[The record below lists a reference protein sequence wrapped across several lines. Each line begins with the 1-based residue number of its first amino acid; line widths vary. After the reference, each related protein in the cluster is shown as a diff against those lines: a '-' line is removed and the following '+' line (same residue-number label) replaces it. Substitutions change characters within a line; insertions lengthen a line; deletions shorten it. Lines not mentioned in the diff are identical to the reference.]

1 MICSYLVWK
10 HPMELLFGQ
19 TEAFAVG
26 AVHHQD
32 DNLKDG
38 DRSAPPRQLWS
49 LSILLLI
56 IFGHKAREV
65 ALEKRLSAPR
75 CCSSMSTSWL
85 GGSPARRYPKL
96 KSASCA
102 RWSARRCFRWWATC
116 GRLLSSGCQQQNIKA
131 SSGTNSDFHNFRGQL
146 TTDTGWLSFQHCPN
160 PQWRLCALKERET
173 HKGFRLAGVI
183 VPAIWNCI
191 IGQKNAEIRQ
201 TECYITAYNVG
212 FMIVT
217 LSF

>member
-1 MICSYLVWK
+1 MICSYLVWE

-49 LSILLLI
+49 LSTLSRTIC
-56 IFGHKAREV
+56 GHEAREV
-65 ALEKRLSAPR
+65 ALKKKRLSAPL

-85 GGSPARRYPKL
+85 EGSPARRYPKL

-116 GRLLSSGCQQQNIKA
+116 GRLLLSGCQRRNKTLRHQAALIRTFTTSEVNLQLIQDGCLSSIVQTHNDDFVFWRKVKTTKA
-131 SSGTNSDFHNFRGQL
+131 SD
-146 TTDTGWLSFQHCPN
+146 
-160 PQWRLCALKERET
+160 
-173 HKGFRLAGVI
+173 
-183 VPAIWNCI
+183 
-191 IGQKNAEIRQ
+191 
-201 TECYITAYNVG
+201 
-212 FMIVT
+212 
-217 LSF
+217 